1 MKSKKLKLVFH
12 SKMRS
17 AYWFFSLIYAMFEVI
32 QGLFFHPYQ
41 TVQFLVKK
49 KLFKILIFFP
59 VFCLLFIYLLGLI
72 LGEFGQY
79 GFLFLDSNWVVFIK
93 YWIVYFCILWQ
104 MVLFYLFF
112 RFWYAWRKSNKL
124 GSVY

>member
-1 MKSKKLKLVFH
+1 MKSKKLKLVFP
-12 SKMRS
+12 SKMKS

-79 GFLFLDSNWVVFIK
+79 LKKGGAYS
-93 YWIVYFCILWQ
+93 
-104 MVLFYLFF
+104 MRTGEVLFV
-112 RFWYAWRKSNKL
+112 NKK
-124 GSVY
+124 

>member
-1 MKSKKLKLVFH
+1 MAKKSNGLNAGTKLQKRRKVSRMKSKKLKLVFP
-12 SKMRS
+12 SKMKS

-59 VFCLLFIYLLGLI
+59 VFCLFMI
-72 LGEFGQY
+72 FY
-79 GFLFLDSNWVVFIK
+79 GS
-93 YWIVYFCILWQ
+93 FC
-104 MVLFYLFF
+104 FS
-112 RFWYAWRKSNKL
+112 SNKTKI
-124 GSVY
+124 SFAHPS